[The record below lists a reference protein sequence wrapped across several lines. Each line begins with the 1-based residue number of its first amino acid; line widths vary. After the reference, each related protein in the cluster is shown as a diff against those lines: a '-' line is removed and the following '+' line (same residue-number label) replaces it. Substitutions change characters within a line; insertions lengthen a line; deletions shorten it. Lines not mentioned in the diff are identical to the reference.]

1 MTSAEYLKALKV
13 VMGKLGFTH
22 EESDCHDHT
31 FHNRRQHRMVTVSFD
46 GKKIKGTFSVI
57 DRVRAKAFRFHN
69 SKELSRLIGWVSTMD
84 SSRA

>member
-31 FHNRRQHRMVTVSFD
+31 FHNHRQHRMVTVSFD

-57 DRVRAKAFRFHN
+57 DHVRAKAFRFQN
-69 SKELSRLIGWVSTMD
+69 SKELSRLVGWVSMMD
-84 SSRA
+84 SSRS